1 MIKTKIAYEDI
12 KAGDLIEVSFV
23 DFGVKNVLTGIAFE
37 QDTMSMGHGL
47 TQTWWKSS
55 EGGMI
60 VTKEENADIYRID
73 VTA

>member
-1 MIKTKIAYEDI
+1 MTKTKIAFEDI
-12 KAGDLIEVSFV
+12 KAGDLIEVTFV

-37 QDTMSMGHGL
+37 TDSLNQGGL
-47 TQTWWKSS
+47 TQTWWKTS